1 MVKYLNIKDVI
12 FIRKLIVDSLLGA
25 LIAFGISAWYLFP
38 YVELLNTQEL
48 YINNSSLFFDL
59 NDTLLIFM
67 LQ

>member
-1 MVKYLNIKDVI
+1 MIKYLNIKDAI
-12 FIRKLIVDSLLGA
+12 FIRKFIVDSLLGA
-25 LIAFGISAWYLFP
+25 LITFGISGWYLFP

-59 NDTLLIFM
+59 NDTLPIFV